1 MKKVNFLCL
10 LILGLMFASCH
21 SSDDT
26 RGDWSKASEFPGR
39 ARVGAVSFTIGDA
52 TYVGLGLNRELK
64 TDDKTFRDFWKFKD
78 GNWSK
83 VDSFPANGRYG
94 AVAFVIG
101 NKAYVGTGM
110 KQRWT
115 QDDSEV
121 YYNDFYVFDGTT
133 DKWTGERTVIETKDK
148 NEVGMGR
155 TDAVAFSFAGDTKGY
170 VGTGKDDGRV
180 LKDFWVYDQ
189 QTDSWETTSFPGESR
204 CGAVAFVIDDKAVVC
219 LGSGSGSTN
228 STSSYKTDVLVFDR
242 QTGEWSSR
250 APLVDRSSEKF
261 DDDYTKIPRSYAVA
275 FVSSFENNEK
285 KGYIAT
291 GQGTYPKT
299 CWEYY
304 VNTDRWVEVTE
315 LPALMSNRVYA
326 VGFTQNNYGY
336 VTVGGSTLTNAT
348 YVETWKFT
356 PGIDEDEN
364 NDYTWTPNI

>member
-52 TYVGLGLNRELK
+52 TYVGLGFNRELK
-64 TDDKTFRDFWKFKD
+64 TEDKTLIDFWKFKD
-78 GNWSK
+78 GNWSR
-83 VDSFPANGRYG
+83 VADFPAQGRYG

-219 LGSGSGSTN
+219 LGSGSTN
-228 STSSYKTDVLVFDR
+228 SASSYKTDVLVFDR

-364 NDYTWTPNI
+364 NDYTWTPGI